1 MEKNVTKGSE
11 TCSSTKNTADFSY
24 SPETPLGLSSTAK
37 KEAIFDC
44 EFVYGPS
51 ELIMVLD
58 VVTMYLS
65 CLLQIRDTAN

>member
-1 MEKNVTKGSE
+1 MEKNVTKSGE

-37 KEAIFDC
+37 KGAISDC

-51 ELIMVLD
+51 GWMMVYD

-65 CLLQIRDTAN
+65 CLFQIRGTGN